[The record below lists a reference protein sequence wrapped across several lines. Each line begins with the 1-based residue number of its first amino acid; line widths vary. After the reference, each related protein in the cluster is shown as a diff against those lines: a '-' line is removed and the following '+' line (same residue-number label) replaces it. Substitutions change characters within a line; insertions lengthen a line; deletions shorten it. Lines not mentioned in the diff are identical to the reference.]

1 MELLTLIRVRA
12 LRCHATGSVA
22 IGASRLPE
30 REVACR
36 PKLECQCR
44 GLGRSASAGGPA
56 LGAEQSA
63 G

>member
-12 LRCHATGSVA
+12 LRCHASVA

-44 GLGRSASAGGPA
+44 GLGRSASTGSPA
-56 LGAEQSA
+56 LGAEQCA